1 MKILSPTPAKSVLA
15 LAAALFL
22 TSAVAAE
29 TKIAIID
36 LTRVFEKYWKTK
48 QANAQLEEQ
57 KADISKR
64 KKGMLDD
71 YQKANDE
78 YKKLLESANDQ
89 AASSDEREKRK
100 SAAEKKLMEIREI
113 EQTANL
119 FQRNS
124 DENLAIQ
131 VRRMTDNLLRDIRDL
146 IEAKVK
152 AGGYSMVID
161 TSAKSLVGTPVVLYN
176 NGQND
181 LTEEILSQLNAGA
194 PTGLQKGDDDKSSEK
209 KPEKK
214 EGKK

>member
-1 MKILSPTPAKSVLA
+1 MKITPSTPAKTVLA
-15 LAAALFL
+15 LLAALFL
-22 TSAVAAE
+22 TTAALAE
-29 TKIAIID
+29 SKIAIID

-100 SAAEKKLMEIREI
+100 SAAEKKLMEINEI
-113 EQTANL
+113 QQTATL

-131 VRRMTDNLLRDIRDL
+131 VRRMTENLLRDIRDL
-146 IEAKVK
+146 IEAKAK

-181 LTEEILSQLNAGA
+181 LTDEILSQLNAGA
-194 PTGLQKGDDDKSSEK
+194 PAGLQKGDDDKSSEK

>member
-1 MKILSPTPAKSVLA
+1 
-15 LAAALFL
+15 
-22 TSAVAAE
+22 
-29 TKIAIID
+29 
-36 LTRVFEKYWKTK
+36 
-48 QANAQLEEQ
+48 
-57 KADISKR
+57 
-64 KKGMLDD
+64 MLDD

-146 IEAKVK
+146 IEAKAK